1 MKLCAS
7 WPVVLLTGLTFA
19 AVGSA
24 SADEP
29 LDLIPADHLLCW
41 TGRPFPD
48 TTPPTDEDSPSVLA
62 TLLDVGTRIAGRPLD
77 SKAQLMVR
85 LLEAFGLMIRY
96 PHALALIDAR
106 AKPVGPDGLGRRVDR
121 LRFALIVQTG
131 AKSEPFRRTIQKIV
145 NEQTDNQQASLQRKK
160 AQRWSYQEL
169 KDNRLPDW
177 CVIAWGDIG
186 EHFVL
191 TVGAGVW
198 PLIAS
203 VGAGETPALS
213 RDPWVVAARATLN
226 PKPLIEIH
234 AAARAIRE
242 RLDPL
247 VDGRATG
254 FFKAWHADDM
264 ARSHWALG
272 FDGRALYC
280 IAHILNNDE
289 KTVRRIYADP
299 KIRNKRL
306 LATIPETARYAIY
319 RVPVGKIV
327 PRLISSWLATRSPEV
342 RQSAEQ
348 AWARIQAEYGF
359 DAERDLLANLGRH
372 IVMHNDPPHPLH
384 VPLAMTTL
392 VEIRSE
398 PARVR
403 QTLETIC
410 RAWQTGL
417 ERANEQNSVPNPAL
431 LHRADDG
438 VWNIQFG
445 PFAGPAWT
453 VTDRFIITSWSP
465 TALRSY
471 LSKVG
476 DKVGQRKP

>member
-1 MKLCAS
+1 VKLCAS
-7 WPVVLLTGLTFA
+7 WPVVLLAGLTFA

-29 LDLIPADHLLCW
+29 LDLIPGDHLLCW

-48 TTPPTDEDSPSVLA
+48 TAPPTNEESPSVLA

-77 SKAQLMVR
+77 SKTQLAVR

-96 PHALALIDAR
+96 PHALALIDAQ

-131 AKSEPFRRTIQKIV
+131 GKSEPFRRIIQKIV

-160 AQRWSYQEL
+160 AHRWSYQEL
-169 KDNRLPDW
+169 KDSRLPDW

-191 TVGAGVW
+191 TVGAEVW

-226 PKPLIEIH
+226 PRPLIEIH
-234 AAARAIRE
+234 AAVRAIRE

-254 FFKAWHADDM
+254 FFKAWHADNM

-289 KTVRRIYADP
+289 KTARRIYADP

-327 PRLISSWLATRSPEV
+327 PRLVSSWLATRSPEV
-342 RQSAEQ
+342 RQAAEE
-348 AWARIQAEYGF
+348 AWARIQAEHGF
-359 DAERDLLANLGRH
+359 DAERDLLAHLGLSLIH
-372 IVMHNDPPHPLH
+372 I
-384 VPLAMTTL
+384 
-392 VEIRSE
+392 SE
-398 PARVR
+398 PTR
-403 QTLETIC
+403 
-410 RAWQTGL
+410 
-417 ERANEQNSVPNPAL
+417 P
-431 LHRADDG
+431 
-438 VWNIQFG
+438 
-445 PFAGPAWT
+445 
-453 VTDRFIITSWSP
+453 
-465 TALRSY
+465 Y
-471 LSKVG
+471 
-476 DKVGQRKP
+476 